1 MKETWG
7 HNSVHDSIYLT
18 FYLPTY
24 LPVNLS
30 QFLTLDC
37 LLMNLHKKEK
47 VKSLKGQ
54 EREILRPNYY
64 TFALN
69 VHILRDQTIMY

>member
-1 MKETWG
+1 
-7 HNSVHDSIYLT
+7 
-18 FYLPTY
+18 
-24 LPVNLS
+24 
-30 QFLTLDC
+30 
-37 LLMNLHKKEK
+37 MNLHKKEK

-69 VHILRDQTIMY
+69 EHILRDQTIMY